1 MNKPVQYGGQAL
13 IEGVMMRGPKETS
26 IAVRLPDGTIEVTK
40 QKVAFWSAKPV
51 LRWPIIRGSVAL
63 IQSLIIGT
71 KALLFSANRAIG
83 EEEGEELSFWEM
95 ALTVIIALGAG
106 LVLFVGIPT
115 GAAHLLQGK
124 VSSPVWQNI
133 LEGGIRLVVFLAY
146 VASISLMKD
155 IQRVYQYHGA
165 EHKAIY
171 AYEAGEE
178 LTVENARKF
187 SPLHPRCGTSFLFFV
202 VAISIF
208 VFAFLSLEPF
218 WWRILSRILL
228 MPLVAG
234 IAFEVLKFTGRHAQ
248 SRWFGWLTVPGLLL
262 QRMTTREPDDDQL
275 EVALAALRGIVESGQ
290 ELT

>member
-1 MNKPVQYGGQAL
+1 L
-13 IEGVMMRGPKETS
+13 
-26 IAVRLPDGTIEVTK
+26 
-40 QKVAFWSAKPV
+40 V
-51 LRWPIIRGSVAL
+51 L
-63 IQSLIIGT
+63 GT

-83 EEEGEELSFWEM
+83 EEEGEELGFWEM
-95 ALTVIIALGAG
+95 ALTIIIALGAG

-124 VSSPVWQNI
+124 VSGVVWQNI
-133 LEGGIRLVVFLAY
+133 LEGAIRLIVFLAY
-146 VASISLMKD
+146 VALISLMKD

-171 AYEAGEE
+171 TYEAGEE

-187 SPLHPRCGTSFLFFV
+187 SPLHPRCGTSFLLFV
-202 VAISIF
+202 VVISIF

-234 IAFEVLKFTGRHAQ
+234 IAFEVLKFTARHMQ
-248 SRWFGWLTVPGLLL
+248 SRWFSWLTVPGLLL
-262 QRMTTREPDDDQL
+262 QRMTTREPDDDQI
-275 EVALAALRGIVESGQ
+275 EVALAALNGVLESGQ